1 MTTKKK
7 NGSVRT
13 VGPGAPL
20 PCEKSST
27 LKAAIERYADELRA
41 AAPNIGSH
49 GLNESQ
55 FQQAGLFEAAIERLR
70 GQRSATMSAK
80 QSFVSDVLEYLTE
93 RKLIRR
99 WHFTGG
105 GERHDYQV
113 ELLDGRI
120 SVFEAKGCLDGN
132 NAQIFERPAN
142 ADEFTIWSLCQ
153 NAGADPRHNA
163 WSGIHTRI
171 GTRMIADRKQVDGLI
186 VWDMLC
192 GTLAR
197 PCPKLTGNLARK
209 TQLKDG
215 TTVPPPCLYLF
226 PRTIPDPRNNPNPKC
241 WNLKEIGLVQAIY
254 SAFRCDDGDLTTVSL
269 NVRMGGNEIQR
280 QTTLLRRDEIVSQSG
295 WAGIK
300 RARPN

>member
-1 MTTKKK
+1 MAGSKLKKGDK
-7 NGSVRT
+7 I

-20 PCEKSST
+20 PCEKSLE
-27 LKAAIERYADELRA
+27 LKTAIELYADELRA
-41 AAPNIGSH
+41 IAPKVGSH
-49 GLNESQ
+49 GLSETQ
-55 FQQAGLFEAAIERLR
+55 FQQSGLFEAAIERLR

-80 QSFVSDVLEYLTE
+80 QAFVADVLEYLTQ
-93 RKLIRR
+93 RNLIRC
-99 WHFTGG
+99 WQFTGG

-120 SVFEAKGCLDGN
+120 SIFEAKGCLDGN

-171 GTRMIADRKQVDGLI
+171 GTRVIADRKQVDGLI

-197 PCPKLTGNLARK
+197 PCPKLAGNLARK
-209 TQLKDG
+209 TELKDG
-215 TTVPPPCLYLF
+215 TNVPPPCLYLF
-226 PRTIPDPRNNPNPKC
+226 PRTIPDPRNNPSPKC
-241 WNLKEIGLVQAIY
+241 WNLKEIGLLQAIY
-254 SAFRCDDGDLTTVSL
+254 NAFSCDAGDLTMVNL
-269 NVRMGGNEIQR
+269 DVRMGGNEIQR
-280 QTTLLRRDEIVSQSG
+280 QTTLVRQNEIVSQST